1 MKRPRSRVIRS
12 GLIGG
17 AVVWLLFYA
26 LASMGYAQTTATREH
41 LIKVAFL
48 YNLAK
53 FVEWRADA
61 FAEPEAP
68 LVICVSGKAAFAAA
82 RKSIDGKSV
91 KNRRLDVVRLK
102 QPAKTSGCHIVCIS
116 AVAKKNPSG
125 LLQGLASQNTLS
137 VSDVNGFT
145 RLGGMVSLVTIENK
159 IRFDV
164 NMGKTRNAGLSI
176 SSKLLKLARSVTE

>member
-1 MKRPRSRVIRS
+1 MKRPRSRALRPR
-12 GLIGG
+12 LIGA
-17 AVVWLLFYA
+17 AVVWLLFCA

-68 LVICVSGKAAFAAA
+68 LVICVSGKVAFATV

-91 KNRRLDVVRLK
+91 KN
-102 QPAKTSGCHIVCIS
+102 
-116 AVAKKNPSG
+116 
-125 LLQGLASQNTLS
+125 
-137 VSDVNGFT
+137 
-145 RLGGMVSLVTIENK
+145 
-159 IRFDV
+159 
-164 NMGKTRNAGLSI
+164 
-176 SSKLLKLARSVTE
+176 